1 MLDGL
6 SLDVEGSTVHI
17 LVVQDNRDL
26 GAIWCRFLT
35 RHGVSAH
42 LATSEAEAIEALE
55 AQSFDALVLEPVLDG
70 GGGLCVADI
79 AAYRQPDLPIIAVT
93 KSEFFSDGSIFS
105 IIPNARGFLR
115 TPVRPEDLFAY
126 LEHCTTRKP
135 EAGQIR
141 A

>member
-1 MLDGL
+1 MPP
-6 SLDVEGSTVHI
+6 DVEGKSVHV

-35 RHGVSAH
+35 RHGVGAQ
-42 LATSEAEAIEALE
+42 LATSEDEAIEAL
-55 AQSFDALVLEPVLDG
+55 ASQQFDALILEPVLDG
-70 GGGLCVADI
+70 GGGLSVADI
-79 AAYRQPDLPIIAVT
+79 AAYRHPDLPIIAVT

-115 TPVRPEDLFAY
+115 TPVRPEDLIAY
-126 LEHCTTRKP
+126 LEHCTARKP
-135 EAGQIR
+135 EADQAR